1 MAADETRQPAPQAP
15 MTEAEFIAWME
26 RLGFR
31 LTDAQAREMLV
42 AYELLARMTQR
53 VRSNRGFSV
62 ETPSLTLPRVPGRE
76 GRGPIVA
83 R

>member
-1 MAADETRQPAPQAP
+1 MAADPTEQPAPPAP

-31 LTDAQAREMLV
+31 LTDPQAREMFL

-53 VRSNRGFSV
+53 VRADRGLGV
-62 ETPSLTLPRVPGRE
+62 EPPSLTLPRVRARE

>member
-15 MTEAEFIAWME
+15 LTEAEFIQWME

-31 LTDAQAREMLV
+31 ITDAQAREMLV
-42 AYELLARMTQR
+42 AHELLARMTER
-53 VRSNRGFSV
+53 VRSGRGFGV
-62 ETPSLTLPRVPGRE
+62 ETPSLTLPRMRGSE

>member
-1 MAADETRQPAPQAP
+1 MAADLTRQPAPPAP

-53 VRSNRGFSV
+53 VRSDRGLRV
-62 ETPSLTLPRVPGRE
+62 ETPSLTLPRVRGRE